1 MPATVH
7 LFHLPEM
14 SAKSLEMS
22 VKIVL
27 LVEKVKARENGVPAR
42 KNPSKRSIQ
51 LLPVLPNPVR
61 LNLLLSKKLR
71 QK

>member
-7 LFHLPEM
+7 LLHLPEM

-22 VKIVL
+22 DKIVL
-27 LVEKVKARENGVPAR
+27 LVEKVKENVVPAR

-51 LLPVLPNPVR
+51 LLPDLPNPVR